1 MPITK
6 SDVKYIANLA
16 RLKLTEKETE
26 YFTGQLSN
34 IIRYID
40 QLKVLDTTNIE
51 PTAHVMPIQNVF
63 REDVVKPSLKVEDVL
78 KNAPAKEDNLFK
90 VPRIIEEA

>member
-34 IIRYID
+34 IIGYVD
-40 QLKVLDTTNIE
+40 QLKELDTANIE
-51 PTAHVMPIQNVF
+51 PTTHAMPIQNVF
-63 REDVVKPSLKVEDVL
+63 REDTVKPSLKVEDAL
-78 KNAPAKEDNLFK
+78 NNAPAKENSLFK

>member
-6 SDVKYIANLA
+6 SDVEYIANLA